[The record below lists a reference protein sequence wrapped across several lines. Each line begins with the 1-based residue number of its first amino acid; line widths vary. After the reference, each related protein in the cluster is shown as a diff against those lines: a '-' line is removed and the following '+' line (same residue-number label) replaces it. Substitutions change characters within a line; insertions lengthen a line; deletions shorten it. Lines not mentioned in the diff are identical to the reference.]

1 MRIIIAGSRNIP
13 FNKCKAILSNLDTII
28 KDRNYGKDLSDTVI
42 LSGCARGGDLLG
54 ESFAKSKG
62 FTIERH
68 PAEWKKYGRGAGHRR
83 NAEMAKVAD
92 GLVAIWDGQ
101 SPGTKGMI
109 ARAQKLGLWVEVIKL
124 Q

>member
-28 KDRNYGKDLSDTVI
+28 TQRAYGRDLSKTVI

-54 ESFAKSKG
+54 ESFAKARG
-62 FTIERH
+62 FTIERY
-68 PAEWKKYGRGAGHRR
+68 PAEWNKYGRGAGHRR

-92 GLVAIWDGQ
+92 GLIAIWDGQ
-101 SPGTKGMI
+101 SLGTKGMI
-109 ARAQKLGLWVEVIKL
+109 ARAQKLGLWVEVIRL
-124 Q
+124 